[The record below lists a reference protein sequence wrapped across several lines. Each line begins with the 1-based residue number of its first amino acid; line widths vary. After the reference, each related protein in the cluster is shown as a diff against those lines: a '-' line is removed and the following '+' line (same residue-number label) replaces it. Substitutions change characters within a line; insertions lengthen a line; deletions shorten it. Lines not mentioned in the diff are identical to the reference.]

1 MGVTMR
7 VIPFHTMYHT
17 NYCIKTYSVF
27 TKHWVSNAHFT
38 NFYNTPKG
46 CSTLIYLKDCAI
58 TYYIKNGETLYVP
71 RGSLIYSP
79 QLAQYEC
86 LFHDC
91 NPDAASAQAIHF
103 KLFDENGEPFN
114 AAETVII
121 LNSLSKHAFIQRFDE
136 LFHIFHTTDFSYSLL
151 NARLLELMHDI
162 CKSYRHETIYSKTFL
177 PIAKGILYL
186 ERCKTHELSIGEI
199 AKMCN
204 ISESAFRKLFRQYA
218 GISPN
223 EYRTQK
229 LMHHAEV
236 LLCEGQY
243 SIVEIAS
250 QLGYENSTYFSK
262 VFKTYY
268 GLPPREYM
276 KQMMEDL

>member
-1 MGVTMR
+1 MK

-17 NYCIKTYSVF
+17 NYCITTSAVF
-27 TKHWVSNAHFT
+27 TKIWISDACFTKFHSN
-38 NFYNTPKG
+38 PKT
-46 CSTLIYLKDCAI
+46 CSTFLYLKDCAI
-58 TYYIKNGETLYVP
+58 TYSFKNGETLYVP

-79 QLAQYEC
+79 QHIQYKC
-86 LFHDC
+86 QFHDC
-91 NPDAASAQAIHF
+91 KPEAVSAQAIHF
-103 KLFDENGEPFN
+103 KLFDENGTLFN
-114 AAETVII
+114 AADTIII

-136 LFHIFHTTDFSYSLL
+136 LFHIFHTANFSYSLL

-162 CKSYRHETIYSKTFL
+162 CTSYRHETIHSKTFL

-186 ERCKTHELSIGEI
+186 EHCKTHELSIAEI

-204 ISESAFRKLFRQYA
+204 ISESCFRKLFRQYA
-218 GISPN
+218 GIGPN

-229 LMHHAEV
+229 LMHHAEA
-236 LLCEGQY
+236 LLREGRY
-243 SIVEIAS
+243 SVGEIAA

-262 VFKTYY
+262 IFKTYY